1 MSAKRL
7 KAKDVCGPLKVGEQ
21 TIYNWSNIGI
31 PKRRWSDVEELM
43 ANWRDDASAAPPP
56 GLDQPLIITPR
67 RDQFRAWNRAALAEG
82 MLVEDWAIEGLDR
95 LAAEHFDRQESKS
108 RYPTAAEEEGR
119 FGSLKVAEEEPQ
131 RGNGT
136 EGNR

>member
-31 PKRRWSDVEELM
+31 PKRRWSDVDELM
-43 ANWRDDASAAPPP
+43 ATWRDDGSVAPPTT
-56 GLDQPLIITPR
+56 GLDQPLIITPH

-82 MLVEDWAIEGLDR
+82 MLVEDWAIKGLDR
-95 LAAEHFDRQESKS
+95 LAEEYFNRQES
-108 RYPTAAEEEGR
+108 RYPRAGEEEGR
-119 FGSLKVAEEEPQ
+119 YSSLKVAEDPTPAKKT
-131 RGNGT
+131 GT
-136 EGNR
+136 EGNG